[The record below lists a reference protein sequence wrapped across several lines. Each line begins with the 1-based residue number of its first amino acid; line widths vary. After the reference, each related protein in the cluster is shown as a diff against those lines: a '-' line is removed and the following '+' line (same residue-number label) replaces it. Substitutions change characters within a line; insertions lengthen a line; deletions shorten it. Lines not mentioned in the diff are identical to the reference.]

1 VKRACTTSIGRASLL
16 AVLAGL
22 CLAPIARAE
31 EGEGDPSSAEAAP
44 AAEEEPNGYK
54 AFIDKWVDRVSN
66 LDLYGLSAQLPQGVF
81 SFKIEWNMRRAVG
94 RFNNHRKRT
103 AMVAPITFG
112 DPENPT
118 LALDLGASGEGGGIT
133 MQFSYGLTDPLDFYV
148 EVPLQYMHVELRP
161 KLTRL
166 DPTAALL
173 INSYMAGG
181 GYPQSQAEWFDASG
195 HVLPEHANEAAAWF
209 MGYLPRLGRPT
220 MIDPQVSD
228 LETKGPGKVYDSDG
242 VVLSDINLGFS
253 WNYLRNERWSGSFTG
268 RVYLPTGHIGDPN
281 NSLTLGTGP
290 DLDAGVGSFGM
301 GFTKN
306 FDVRVFKHS
315 YWIDIVLSAEF
326 GAAYRFKQTRRYP
339 DFPEPT
345 PDGNRLLDML
355 DPDRAYFPD
364 MHDLSGGSYDYT
376 PGFGCSA
383 QVGLGIAF
391 LLFDFGAAVGYSFS
405 QEPELKAD
413 WRFEQMVKALEMQA
427 AGHYEI
433 MRLSAGVNLFPIY
446 VPLHLRYQYERN
458 IGGRNTL
465 IFDHNHWFT
474 VQGYLPTF

>member
-1 VKRACTTSIGRASLL
+1 VKRTCTPSLTLLCTL
-16 AVLAGL
+16 AAL
-22 CLAPIARAE
+22 CLAPAARAE
-31 EGEGDPSSAEAAP
+31 EEQAAAP
-44 AAEEEPNGYK
+44 EQEEPNAYTDY
-54 AFIDKWVDRVSN
+54 IDKWVDRVSG
-66 LDLYGLSAQLPQGVF
+66 LDLYGLSSQLPQGVF

-94 RFNNHRKRT
+94 RFNNHRERT
-103 AMVAPITFG
+103 AMVAPIVFG
-112 DPENPT
+112 EEDNPT

-133 MQFSYGLTDPLDFYV
+133 MQFSYGLTDPLDLYV
-148 EVPLQYMHVELRP
+148 EVPLQYMKVKMRP

-181 GYPQSQAEWFDASG
+181 GYPQSQAEWFDAQG
-195 HVLPEHANEAAAWF
+195 HVLPQHANEAAAWF
-209 MGYLPRLGRPT
+209 MGYLPRLGRPSL
-220 MIDPQVSD
+220 IDFEPYG
-228 LETKGPGKVYDSDG
+228 EEGPGKTYDSNG
-242 VVLSDINLGFS
+242 VVLADINLGFS
-253 WNYLRNERWSGSFTG
+253 WNYLRSERWSGSFTG
-268 RVYLPTGHIGDPN
+268 RVYLPTGHISDPN

-290 DLDAGVGSFGM
+290 DIDAGVGSFGM

-306 FDVRVFKHS
+306 FDVRIFKHS
-315 YWIDIVLSAEF
+315 YWIDLVASVEF
-326 GAAYRFKQTRRYP
+326 AAAYRFKQKRRYP

-345 PDGNRLLDML
+345 DDGNRLLNML
-355 DPDRAYFPD
+355 DPARTYFPD
-364 MHDLSGGSYDYT
+364 MHDLSGGSYEYT

-383 QVGLGIAF
+383 QVGLGVAF

-446 VPLHLRYQYERN
+446 VPLHLRYQYEKN